1 MTNPA
6 DTTDTSDQASGTAE
20 DHVVIIGS
28 SSTTIRLAEELER
41 AGERVIVIVHG
52 AADPGVVADLELI
65 GAEVMSSQQVRPP
78 ELRRAGIARAK
89 AAVVVGDDD
98 VFAIR
103 VALAIEEL
111 NPAVRLVIE
120 LTNPALGSRLGPLF
134 GEHVVLSSAEL
145 AAPAFVAAALA
156 SAAVQ
161 TFEVGGRRVVA
172 GPRSEVGGT
181 ELAVLGDTAL
191 FGIDA
196 VLPETG
202 DIVLG
207 TELVG
212 GDDQAQ
218 RSGMIGVVASVFD
231 RRIRVVLLG
240 LVTLIVLSTLYFR
253 LAGSD
258 WLTALYRALTAST
271 DTGLE
276 VDDLSIGYRFGAVL
290 IQVFGLV
297 LSAGITAVIVDA
309 LLSSRLAVLT
319 GGVRGRPRRHV
330 VVCGLGRIGT
340 SVASRL
346 RDRGVAVVGIE
357 RTDGTPGVLW
367 ARQSK
372 IPVII
377 APATDPAAQQAAGI
391 SRAAAVLALTD
402 DDAANLEIGLVARE
416 ANEDVR
422 VVLRLYDHEL
432 ADRIERRL
440 GLRPTRSVSMLAG
453 PAFAAA
459 ALGRRRE
466 VIFPVGRRVLLFTE
480 ITVQPGSA
488 APGRRLRTLVERG
501 ACTVL
506 AYAPA
511 GGSWTWS
518 LANPELHPGDRIA
531 VAATRSGLARLLLT
545 TKQLS

>member
-6 DTTDTSDQASGTAE
+6 DATDQGSGPAH
-20 DHVVIIGS
+20 DHVVIIGA

-41 AGERVIVIVHG
+41 AGERVIVIVPG
-52 AADPGVVADLELI
+52 AADPGVAADLELI
-65 GAEVMSSQQVRPP
+65 GAEVMPSPQVRPV
-78 ELRRAGIARAK
+78 ELRRAGIERAK
-89 AAVVVGDDD
+89 AAVIVGDDD

-103 VALAIEEL
+103 VALAVEEL

-120 LTNPALGSRLGPLF
+120 LTNPGLGSRLGPLL
-134 GEHVVLSSAEL
+134 GEHVVLSSADL

-156 SAAVQ
+156 SSAVQ
-161 TFEVGGRRVVA
+161 TFEIAGRRVVA
-172 GPRSEVGGT
+172 GPRSDVGGT
-181 ELAVLGDTAL
+181 ELAVLGDTTQ

-196 VLPETG
+196 VLPRTG

-212 GDDQAQ
+212 GDDQAR
-218 RSGMIGVVASVFD
+218 RSGMIGALTSVFD

-240 LVTLIVLSTLYFR
+240 LVILIILSTLYFR

-258 WLTALYRALTAST
+258 WVTALYRALTAST

-290 IQVFGLV
+290 IQVFGLM

-319 GGVRGRPRRHV
+319 GGVRGRPRHHV

-340 SVASRL
+340 AVASRL
-346 RDRGVAVVGIE
+346 RERGVSVVAIE

-377 APATDPAAQQAAGI
+377 APATDPTAQQAAGI

-459 ALGRRRE
+459 ALGRRSE

-480 ITVQPGSA
+480 VTVRPGSR
-488 APGRRLRTLVERG
+488 APGRRLTGLSESG

-506 AYAPA
+506 AYAPV
-511 GGSWTWS
+511 GGDWTWTPADPA
-518 LANPELHPGDRIA
+518 LRPGDRLA
-531 VAATRSGLARLLLT
+531 VAATRSGLARLLLA
-545 TKQLS
+545 TKQLT